1 LSKISKREFIE
12 DIFNKRQWCKLIE
25 GASTPY
31 VEVITEFYA
40 NCEHFKIDD
49 HSITFTVRGQTLELS
64 PVIIRKLY
72 EISKIIDLGFFYK
85 GIRSLSNTQMSDW
98 FIGPK

>member
-25 GASTPY
+25 GASAPY
-31 VEVITEFYA
+31 IEVVREFYA

-49 HSITFTVRGQTLELS
+49 CSITSTVRDQILELS
-64 PVIIRKLY
+64 SVIIRKLY
-72 EISKIIDLGFFYK
+72 GMTKIIDLGFFY
-85 GIRSLSNTQMSDW
+85 
-98 FIGPK
+98 